1 MALPFGPYEGQDL
14 TSYEAGNKFLPREF
28 YSLGFPNTPPPS
40 IANAS
45 TGITNTQAASPYI
58 WPPQGGGGGGGGF
71 SNTNKYGLNLDTQ
84 KDFRSGVWSTDM
96 SQNPPGVDPM
106 TASYKEVNRPIAQD
120 EHGNWKYVD
129 TNQNVYHA
137 NINAKPLFA
146 SLLEKATGID
156 LKGKYGLSDEFTARK
171 LGSTMG
177 YELDDDELDIGTRR
191 TVPQNIITRWRENR
205 EIKRAEA
212 ERVANEKAQAKL
224 DADAAAATG
233 PTRPRH
239 HGDVRPGGGH
249 QAPSIRSNSEEGTG
263 VTASSGMHGGK
274 HYAQGGRIGYE
285 RGRVVNPGGYAGDTW
300 RDFLASQGEWQI
312 NPGDE
317 DWRTV
322 YHRWLDSQKADGG
335 IARLL

>member
-1 MALPFGPYEGQDL
+1 
-14 TSYEAGNKFLPREF
+14 
-28 YSLGFPNTPPPS
+28 
-40 IANAS
+40 
-45 TGITNTQAASPYI
+45 
-58 WPPQGGGGGGGGF
+58 
-71 SNTNKYGLNLDTQ
+71 
-84 KDFRSGVWSTDM
+84 
-96 SQNPPGVDPM
+96 
-106 TASYKEVNRPIAQD
+106 
-120 EHGNWKYVD
+120 
-129 TNQNVYHA
+129 
-137 NINAKPLFA
+137 
-146 SLLEKATGID
+146 
-156 LKGKYGLSDEFTARK
+156 
-171 LGSTMG
+171 MG

-239 HGDVRPGGGH
+239 HGDVSPGGGH
-249 QAPSIRSNSEEGTG
+249 QAPSIRSISEEGPG